1 MLIREQDK
9 EQFREEGYF
18 LLPEAI
24 PQARLAELRA
34 VCDHYIAEFDDSEPL
49 PEGEDEPM
57 HGGELA
63 TRVTPDGRR
72 FLANALTEKNARYF
86 LQQRHNENTMLRD
99 FISSPLMVEVCLA
112 TLGEE
117 AYFHFEGFVVKYPT
131 GAGSADFS
139 WHQDSSYV
147 PKHELAS
154 LTLWCA
160 LDPVDEENGTIYVLP
175 FSRAG
180 TRELAPHET
189 LPDTGKVGY
198 FGDDPG
204 IPAILPA
211 GGIAVFS
218 SLTFHRSGPNKS
230 KAARRALVVQYSAEP
245 ILTEDGTK
253 PWHAADPFLKYGRR
267 VEAA

>member
-1 MLIREQDK
+1 MLISEHDK

-18 LLPEAI
+18 LLQQAI
-24 PQARLAELRA
+24 PDAQLKELRA
-34 VCDHYIAEFDDSEPL
+34 TCDHYIAEFDDSEPL
-49 PEGEDEPM
+49 PEGEVEPM
-57 HGGELA
+57 HGGELV
-63 TRVTPDGRR
+63 TRVAPDGRR
-72 FLANALTEKNARYF
+72 FLANALTERKARYF
-86 LQQRHNENTMLRD
+86 LQQRHTENAVLHD

-112 TLGEE
+112 TLGAE
-117 AYFHFEGFVVKYPT
+117 AYFHFEGFVVKYPAGT
-131 GAGSADFS
+131 GSADFS

-147 PKHELAS
+147 PKHERPS

-180 TRELAPHET
+180 TRELAPHDT

-218 SLTFHRSGPNKS
+218 SLTFHRSGANTSPRR
-230 KAARRALVVQYSAEP
+230 RRALVVQYSAEP
-245 ILTEDGTK
+245 ILTEDGAK
-253 PWHAADPFLKYGRR
+253 PWHSADPFLKDGLQID
-267 VEAA
+267 AA

>member
-1 MLIREQDK
+1 MPIGEHHKQ
-9 EQFREEGYF
+9 QFREDGYF

-24 PQARLAELRA
+24 PPPDLENLLAT
-34 VCDHYIAEFDDSEPL
+34 CDHYIAEFDDSEPL

-57 HGGELA
+57 HGGELE
-63 TRVTPDGRR
+63 TRVAPDGRR

-86 LQQRHNENTMLRD
+86 LQQRHAENAVLRE

-117 AYFHFEGFVVKYPT
+117 VYFHFEGFVVKYPT

-147 PKHELAS
+147 PKHERPS
-154 LTLWCA
+154 VTLWCA
-160 LDPVDEENGTIYVLP
+160 LDPVDENNGTIYVLP
-175 FSRAG
+175 YSRAG
-180 TRELAPHET
+180 TRELMPHVT

-204 IPAILPA
+204 VPAVLPA

-230 KAARRALVVQYSAEP
+230 HAARRALVVQYSAEP
-245 ILTEDGTK
+245 IMTEDGSK
-253 PWHAADPFLKYGRR
+253 PWHAADPFLRGGRR
-267 VEAA
+267 VEAS

>member
-1 MLIREQDK
+1 MTISDHDK

-18 LLPEAI
+18 LMPQAI
-24 PQARLAELRA
+24 PPAGLEELRA
-34 VCDHYIAEFDDSEPL
+34 VCEHYIAEYDNSEPL
-49 PEGEDEPM
+49 PEDEVEPM
-57 HGGELA
+57 HGGELK
-63 TRVTPDGRR
+63 TRVAPDGCR

-86 LQQRHNENTMLRD
+86 LQQRHTENAVLRE
-99 FISSPLMVEVCLA
+99 FISNPLMVEVCLA

-117 AYFHFEGFVVKYPT
+117 VYFHFEGFVVKYPS

-147 PKHELAS
+147 PKHELPS

-204 IPAILPA
+204 IPAVLPA

-218 SLTFHRSGPNKS
+218 SLTFHRSGANTS
-230 KAARRALVVQYSAEP
+230 RRARRALVVQYSAEP
-245 ILTEDGTK
+245 IMTEDGSK
-253 PWHAADPFLKYGRR
+253 PWHAADPFLKNGRR
-267 VEAA
+267 VDPS

>member
-9 EQFREEGYF
+9 AQYREEGYF
-18 LLPEAI
+18 LLSEAI
-24 PQARLAELRA
+24 PEAEVESLGA
-34 VCDHYIAEFDDSEPL
+34 VCDHYIAEFDNSSPL
-49 PEGEDEPM
+49 PAGEEEPM
-57 HGGELA
+57 HGGELL
-63 TRVTPDGRR
+63 TRVAPDGRR

-86 LQQRHNENTMLRD
+86 LQQRHTENAVLGE
-99 FISSPLMVEVCLA
+99 FISSPLMVEICLA
-112 TLGEE
+112 TLGAE
-117 AYFHFEGFVVKYPT
+117 AYFHFEGFVVKFPT
-131 GAGSADFS
+131 GAGSANFS

-147 PKHELAS
+147 PKHELPS

-180 TRELAPHET
+180 TRELAPHQT

-198 FGDDPG
+198 FGEDPG

-218 SLTFHRSGPNKS
+218 SLTFHRSGPNDS
-230 KAARRALVVQYSAEP
+230 GAPRRALVIQYSAEP

-253 PWHAADPFLKYGRR
+253 PWHCADHFLKNGRR